1 MLPCHFKSEFRSALS
16 KGLLFALILLL
27 GAVSTVQAGDFCSSA
42 PYYGV
47 VDGDV
52 LGTAPTQVTIDTDC
66 TFQNWPQSNPLTTT
80 INFQTNDPTQ
90 YLIVF
95 DQSYFTGHMACAN
108 VDHKIWFANSSDYGS
123 GNACQDLFIP
133 VETIDKQNP
142 AGRTMA
148 SVGVP
153 FTYRLTLP
161 SMNWP
166 VGDPSNNDLHSI
178 VLTDDLTA
186 TGADLTYLGNSAYI
200 VDGGT
205 TTSLG
210 ALTLSATSDS
220 KHLEFS
226 YRDNPALA
234 LISAGSQIVVELTV
248 VLDDTAANTAG
259 KQFVNTA
266 KWSFGRAID
275 VDDSG
280 VIDPDE
286 FFEPLPGEWGI
297 SQPMTIGE
305 PDLVVTKTSSET
317 ALNLGV
323 PATFSIDVQNVGG
336 GDAWNATILDRLP
349 DIPGTTG
356 MCPATAPAI
365 SAEIFEADGTSVTGP
380 LSAGDDYTVSYDA
393 GACELSLAM
402 SDTSAAKIGPSQHL
416 IVTYDAELD
425 TDTDPSAEGI
435 TLTNVAGA
443 TRWYSGD
450 SSHADRRS
458 YGGGPGALTDGTPT
472 VLDFQDSATVTT
484 ALSGYYFQKTVADL
498 TSGMD
503 PATTAASGDRLR
515 YQLRLFNVDE
525 TIDGI
530 SIDDL
535 LDASRFDLN
544 SFSMEVLPAAA
555 AYSFDAS
562 SGLLEI
568 TGNGA
573 PLNVAVGEELVVEFE
588 ITLKPTLAN
597 GTQVDNQAT
606 LSANGDTLNAY
617 SDDPY
622 VNSIAP
628 PGEPADKTT
637 VMIRSPGPLAKETT
651 QASATIGDQFTYRIT
666 VPASPVDVP
675 LYDVRILD
683 DLSLSEADL
692 SFISANVISGGSWS
706 LTNTGT
712 ETDLVIEDTA
722 TGIDIPANGQA
733 VIEVTVQLQ
742 NTLTNDRGLSFGNSA
757 SFTYNRMNGNDATQT
772 SGSGSSAGS
781 MTVVEP
787 DLVAIKTVNFVTPAG
802 KQATDP
808 AAVGDVLEYVVTL
821 TNEGD
826 STAFDTS
833 IVDTLP
839 TDLSLVADSATAR
852 INGVDVSGF
861 VATPIDLGGG
871 AVAWG
876 QQNGDLNLDI
886 PAGQSLVLT
895 YRVSV
900 DSISGANIE
909 NSAYVDWTSLDGASA
924 DERTGGACPVSDPLN
939 YYCFGPAIASVST
952 LDNTSIAKA
961 AVADSYA
968 ETPAS
973 TADPIVRVGDTVTY
987 ELTLNLREY
996 VTRNVVVED
1005 TLPAG
1010 MALESFTISSGAS
1023 FSYSLAAQPAA
1034 GDTGTLRWEF
1044 GDISNQPSGDGTPI
1058 DALVIQYVAKV
1069 VTDAPTAGVAY
1080 DTSITRDNQ
1089 TQLSYT
1095 GGDPATDPDRLTA
1108 TETIEVRQPQMGA
1121 VTKVDLGS
1129 GRTGSGTMADPYQ
1142 VNIADDV
1149 MRFQLSSCNEGLAPA
1164 YGVVMTDRLA
1174 PQLDETDLTTN
1185 PPVVRIGGTTLIEG
1199 SDYVLTLP
1207 GRGGEL
1213 RIVLQD
1219 SAPVNP
1225 GECVTVDYS
1234 IGFHNDLTTSTTWS
1248 NQASLPEY
1256 RSLPLAESGRIY
1268 TASDTAQVWMTNL
1281 VSVEQ
1286 LLKTLVSSEQATIG
1300 DEVVYRITVPAA
1312 PMNTAIDNALV
1323 TDALPDTLEYV
1334 GATAVNGDDA
1344 PVPLSDTSVAPG
1356 QVNLGI
1362 AHIPAGEQV
1371 IITLTARVANN
1382 DQANAGDSFT
1392 NTASYTYT
1400 DMPDGLNTASTSGP
1414 VTIVEPE
1421 LAIAKT
1427 VTNVSH
1433 PGAAPNVGDILRY
1446 SLSFTAGGG
1455 EAGDDYS
1462 DAFDLQVED
1471 SLSLGMAYQGGS
1483 ATVDGTGN
1491 SIADPAVTGDGTSA
1505 AQTLTWSPADA
1516 GADIDVP
1523 EGTQVTVT
1531 YDVEVLSGVQ
1541 PGRDLT
1547 NSATVQWTGQDG
1559 DNGFERT
1566 GTGTPVENDYF
1577 TGPATSSLRTE
1588 LAVTVVKSVSNATTG
1603 QNPGDNA
1610 EPGDTLQ
1617 YTLVL
1622 SNQSVVPLTN
1632 ATLVDDLDPW
1642 FAAGSLQLV
1651 SVSDADADTT
1661 HIDTSGG
1668 ANGTGLVDI
1677 RNLTLAARGEP
1688 GDTVTVVFTA
1698 TLAAVINNCT
1708 TILNQAQLNGDEL
1721 TEAASNQTSTLIG
1734 SAPAFEV
1741 WKTSEDIT
1749 GDPQDLVAGDTL
1761 RYTITVKNVGNENA
1775 VDAQLQ
1781 DQIPTYTSYVAGS
1794 TRLNGHLVP
1803 DPAAGVSALQ
1813 SGMPINAPEDATPGA
1828 MRADASAGTDN
1839 VATITFDVTIN
1850 DGVVDG
1856 AIISNQGFLD
1866 ADGAGSGAM
1875 PQEPS
1880 DDPDT
1885 ATLDDPTIDIVGK
1898 VPLVDALKTVRILI
1912 DNDGDGSVDPDDTL
1926 QYTITISNEGTAP
1939 ATGVVF
1945 TDAVPANTTY
1955 VENSVYVNGQPAG
1968 QPDGGASPLIAG
1980 IDVSS
1985 SDLSLPAAGEG
1996 TLTPGETA
2004 VITFD
2009 VQVNAGVAPGTIIS
2023 NQGRVSGNEML
2034 DEPTDADGDD
2044 GNGDQPTEVVV
2055 GDVQQ
2060 LSIVKQVSV
2069 VGGGA
2074 ALPGS
2079 QLEYLIRVTNI
2090 GSEPA
2095 TSVALR
2101 DDLSALGGQATY
2113 VVGSASLDGSPAG
2126 VGFDGPVLTAD
2137 YAGALPARGAAELRF
2152 RVQVAPAAAIG
2163 TTLTNT
2169 AEVSWDGPASPA
2181 TASVSID
2188 VGGTPGTAT
2197 LNGNVWHD
2205 ANLNKLDDVS
2215 ERQLENWSVELYRN
2229 GQLLATTQT
2238 DAAGAY
2244 RFSGLVP
2251 NDGTAEF
2258 YELVFRAAGAG
2269 SNTPSLGTA
2278 DSVFTDGP
2286 QRISDITVASGSN
2299 LQNLNLPIWPNGT
2312 VYNSISRQPVAGAS
2326 LVLTSAATGTALPG
2340 RCFDDPAQQGQ
2351 VTAQDGF
2358 YKFDLN
2364 FSDAA
2369 CPSGGSYVIDVTP
2382 PASGYMPAQSPPSQ
2396 VIPPASDATTEPF
2409 SVPDCPGNGDD
2420 AVLATPEYCE
2430 ATPYATAPP
2439 ASVLPRT
2446 AGTLYQLHLVLDNAS
2461 MPGHSQIFNNPI
2473 PLDPVLEG
2481 AVAITKTSSL
2491 INVTRGELVPYT
2503 ITVNNVFGV
2512 PLYDISIVDRFP
2524 AGFKYMAGSARL
2536 NGEKVEPRING
2547 RELFWDGLE
2556 LQVNESFTLQLLL
2569 VVGAG
2574 VSEGE
2579 YVNRAQVLNT
2589 AMGTAASGEASA
2601 TVEVI
2606 PDPDFDCTDVIGKV
2620 FDDRNLNG
2628 WQEAGEKGLP
2638 GARVVTAR
2646 GLIATTDPYGR
2657 FHITCATVPDRDRG
2671 SNFILKLDERS
2682 LPTGYR
2688 LTTENPRVQRATR
2701 GKMLRFNFGAT
2712 IHRVVRIDIADGVFE
2727 PGTTALR
2734 PQWQPKIG
2742 QLLEEL
2748 WKSPSVLRLSYLADV
2763 EPEDLVDARLDALKN
2778 VIEEE
2783 WDFSAG
2789 DYRLDIET
2797 EVFWRRGG
2805 PPQR

>member
-1 MLPCHFKSEFRSALS
+1 
-16 KGLLFALILLL
+16 LLL
-27 GAVSTVQAGDFCSSA
+27 SIVSTAQAGDFCSSA

-52 LGTAPTQVTIDTDC
+52 LGTAPTQITIDTDC

-142 AGRTMA
+142 SGQTTA
-148 SVGVP
+148 SIGVP
-153 FTYRLTLP
+153 FTYKLTLP

-186 TGADLTYLGNSAYI
+186 TGADLTYLSNTAYI

-210 ALTLSATSDS
+210 SLTLSAISDS

-226 YRDNPALA
+226 FSDNPAFA
-234 LISAGSQIVVELTV
+234 LISAGSQIVVEITV
-248 VLDDTAANTAG
+248 VLDDTATNTAG

-266 KWSFGRAID
+266 KWFFGRAID
-275 VDDSG
+275 VDDNG
-280 VIDPDE
+280 TIDPDE

-317 ALNLGV
+317 ALNLGG
-323 PATFSIDVQNVGG
+323 ASTFTIDVQNTGG

-356 MCPATAPAI
+356 MCPVTAPDI
-365 SAEIFEADGTSVTGP
+365 IAEIFEADGTTSVSGVLT
-380 LSAGDDYTVSYDA
+380 AGDDYTVTYDA

-402 SDTSAAKIGPSQHL
+402 SDVYEAKIGPSQRL
-416 IVTYDAELD
+416 IVTYDAALD
-425 TDTDPSAEGI
+425 TDTDPSADGI
-435 TLTNVAGA
+435 VLTNVAGA
-443 TRWYSGD
+443 TYWYSGD
-450 SSHADRRS
+450 STQVDRRS
-458 YGGGPGALTDGTPT
+458 YGGGPASITDGSPG
-472 VLDFQDSATVTT
+472 VLDFQDNAIVTT
-484 ALSGYYFQKTVADL
+484 ALSGYYFQKTVWDL
-498 TSGMD
+498 TSGAN
-503 PATTAASGDRLR
+503 PATTAAPGDDLR
-515 YQLRLFNVDE
+515 YRLRLFNVDE

-530 SIDDL
+530 TISDV
-535 LDASRFDLN
+535 LDPSRFDLAT
-544 SFSMEVLPAAA
+544 FAMRALPADVT
-555 AYSFDAS
+555 YNFNS
-562 SGLLEI
+562 STGLLEI
-568 TGNGA
+568 SGNGV
-573 PLNVAVGEELVVEFE
+573 PLNVAVGEELVVEFD
-588 ITLKPTLAN
+588 ITLKSTLSN
-597 GTQVDNQAT
+597 GTEVANQAS
-606 LSANGDTLNAY
+606 LSADQGTPADSSDDISAP
-617 SDDPY
+617 SDDPD
-622 VNSIAP
+622 VNGIAA
-628 PGEPADKTT
+628 PGEPADPTRLL
-637 VMIRSPGPLAKETT
+637 IQAPGPLTKATT
-651 QASATIGDQFTYRIT
+651 RASATIGEEFTYRIT
-666 VPASPVDVP
+666 IPATPVSVP

-683 DLSLSEADL
+683 DLSLSAADM
-692 SFISANVISGGSWS
+692 SFVSASVVSGGSWS

-712 ETDLVIEDTA
+712 DTNVVIEDTA
-722 TGIDIPANGQA
+722 TGIDISADGQA
-733 VIEVTVQLQ
+733 IIDITVRLE
-742 NTLTNDRGLSFGNSA
+742 NSLTNENGLSFGNNA
-757 SFTYNRMNGNDATQT
+757 TFTYNRRNGDDGTQT
-772 SGSGSSAGS
+772 DGSAGGS
-781 MTVVEP
+781 EDMTVVEP
-787 DLVAIKTVNFVTPAG
+787 DLVATKSVSFVSPAG
-802 KQATDP
+802 KPETDP
-808 AAVGDVLEYVVTL
+808 VAVGDVLEYVVTV

-826 STAFDTS
+826 VTAFDAS
-833 IVDTLP
+833 ITDTLP
-839 TDLSLVADSATAR
+839 AELSLNAGSASAQ
-852 INGVDVSGF
+852 INGVDISGF

-876 QQNGDLNLDI
+876 QQNGDMNLDI
-886 PAGQSLVLT
+886 PVGQSLVLT
-895 YRVSV
+895 YQVTV
-900 DSISGANIE
+900 ISISGANIE
-909 NSAYVDWTSLDGASA
+909 NSVYVDWTSLDGANA
-924 DERTGGACPVSDPLN
+924 AERTGGACPVSDPLN

-961 AVADSYA
+961 AVADSYS

-1005 TLPAG
+1005 ALPEG
-1010 MALESFTISSGAS
+1010 MALESFTINGGAN
-1023 FSYSLAAQPAA
+1023 FIYSLAAQPAA

-1044 GDISNQPSGDGTPI
+1044 GDITNQPSGDGTPF
-1058 DALVIQYVAKV
+1058 DALVIHYVARV
-1069 VTDAPTAGVAY
+1069 VTDAPTTGVAY
-1080 DTSITRDNQ
+1080 DTSILRDNQ

-1095 GGDPATDPDRLTA
+1095 GGDPATYPDRLTA
-1108 TETIEVRQPQMGA
+1108 NETIEVRQPQMGA
-1121 VTKVDLGS
+1121 ITKVDLGS
-1129 GRTGSGTMADPYQ
+1129 GRSGSGTVADPYQ
-1142 VNIADDV
+1142 VNISDDV
-1149 MRFQLSSCNEGLAPA
+1149 MLFQLSSCNEGLAPA
-1164 YGVVMTDRLA
+1164 YGVVI
-1174 PQLDETDLTTN
+1174 TDLLASQFDESDLAAN
-1185 PPVVRIGGTTLIEG
+1185 PPVVRIGGTALIEG
-1199 SDYVLTLP
+1199 SDYILTLP
-1207 GRGGEL
+1207 GRGGVL
-1213 RIVLQD
+1213 RIALQD

-1234 IGFHNDLTTSTTWS
+1234 IGFHTDLTTSTTWS

-1256 RSLPLAESGRIY
+1256 RSLPLSESGRIY
-1268 TASDTAQVWMTNL
+1268 TATDTAHVWMTNL

-1323 TDALPDTLEYV
+1323 TDTLPGALEYV
-1334 GATAVNGDDA
+1334 GATAVDGDGA
-1344 PVPLSDTSVAPG
+1344 PVTLTDTSVAPG

-1371 IITLTARVANN
+1371 LITLTTRVANN
-1382 DQANAGDSFT
+1382 DRANAGDSFT

-1400 DMPDGLNTASTSGP
+1400 DLPDGLNTASTSGP
-1414 VTIVEPE
+1414 VTIAEPE
-1421 LAIAKT
+1421 LAIVKT

-1433 PGAAPNVGDILRY
+1433 PGAAPNGGDILRY

-1455 EAGDDYS
+1455 EAGDDFS
-1462 DAFDLQVED
+1462 DAFDLRIED
-1471 SLSLGMAYQGGS
+1471 SLSLGLAYQSGS

-1491 SIADPAVTGDGTSA
+1491 SIADPVVTGDGTTT
-1505 AQTLTWSPADA
+1505 AQTLIWSLADA

-1531 YDVEVLSGVQ
+1531 YDVEVLSGVE
-1541 PGRDLT
+1541 PGQDLT
-1547 NSATVQWTGQDG
+1547 NSATLQWTGQDG
-1559 DNGFERT
+1559 DNAFERT
-1566 GTGTPVENDYF
+1566 GSGTPVENDYF

-1588 LAVTVVKSVSNATTG
+1588 LAVTVVKSVINATTG

-1610 EPGDTLQ
+1610 KPGDTLQ

-1622 SNQSVVPLTN
+1622 NNQSVVPLTN
-1632 ATLVDDLDPW
+1632 VTLVDDLGPW
-1642 FAAGSLQLV
+1642 FVAGSLQLV
-1651 SVSDADADTT
+1651 SISDADADTI
-1661 HIDTSGG
+1661 HIDTRGG
-1668 ANGTGLVDI
+1668 ANGTGLIDI
-1677 RNLTLAARGEP
+1677 RNLTLAARGES

-1698 TLAAVINNCT
+1698 TLAAVIDNGT
-1708 TILNQAQLNGDEL
+1708 TILNQAQLNGDAL
-1721 TEAASNQTSTLIG
+1721 TEATSTQTSTLIDT
-1734 SAPAFEV
+1734 APAFEV
-1741 WKTSEDIT
+1741 WKTSADIT
-1749 GDPQDLVAGDTL
+1749 GDPAELVAGDTL

-1775 VDAQLQ
+1775 VDALLR
-1781 DQIPTYTSYVAGS
+1781 DQIPTYTSYVAGT
-1794 TRLNGHLVP
+1794 TRLNGNLVA
-1803 DPAAGVSALQ
+1803 DPAAGVSVLQ
-1813 SGMPINAPEDATPGA
+1813 NGMPINAPEDATPGV
-1828 MRADASAGTDN
+1828 MRADASSTTDN
-1839 VATITFDVTIN
+1839 VAIITFDVTIN

-1856 AIISNQGFLD
+1856 AIISNQGFLA
-1866 ADGAGSGAM
+1866 ADGAGSGVI

-1885 ATLDDPTIDIVGK
+1885 AALDDPTIDIVGK

-1926 QYTITISNEGTAP
+1926 QYTITIGNKGTAP
-1939 ATGVVF
+1939 ATGAVF

-1955 VENSVYVNGQPAG
+1955 VENSVQLNGQPVG
-1968 QPDGGASPLIAG
+1968 QPDGGVSPLIAG
-1980 IDVSS
+1980 IAVSS
-1985 SDLSLPAAGEG
+1985 SDLPLPAAGEG
-1996 TLTPGETA
+1996 SLTPGEAA
-2004 VITFD
+2004 VITFN

-2044 GNGDQPTEVVV
+2044 ANGDQPTEVVV

-2074 ALPGS
+2074 ALPGG

-2095 TSVALR
+2095 TSVALS
-2101 DDLSALGGQATY
+2101 DDLSVLGGQATY
-2113 VVGSASLDGSPAG
+2113 VVGSASLDGSTAG
-2126 VGFDGPVLTAD
+2126 VSFGGSVLIAD
-2137 YAGALPARGAAELRF
+2137 YAGALPAGGTAELRF
-2152 RVQVAPAAAIG
+2152 RVQIAPAVAIG

-2181 TASVSID
+2181 TATVSID

-2205 ANLNKLDDVS
+2205 ANLNKLDDAA

-2229 GQLLATTQT
+2229 GQLLATTRT

-2244 RFSGLVP
+2244 RFSGLAP

-2258 YELVFRAAGAG
+2258 YELRFRAAGAG
-2269 SNTPSLGTA
+2269 SNTPSLGTT
-2278 DSVFTDGP
+2278 DSAFTDGP
-2286 QRISDITVASGSN
+2286 QFINEITVASGSN
-2299 LQNLNLPIWPNGT
+2299 LQDLNLPIWPNGT

-2340 RCFDDPAQQGQ
+2340 RCFDDPVQQGQ

-2369 CPSGGSYVIDVTP
+2369 CPSGGAYIIDVTP
-2382 PASGYMPAQSPPSQ
+2382 PANGYMPAQSPPSQ
-2396 VIPPASDATTEPF
+2396 VIPPASDATTAPF

-2420 AVLATPEYCE
+2420 AVLSTAEYCE

-2446 AGTLYQLHLVLDNAS
+2446 AGTLYQLHLILDNAS

-2473 PLDPVLEG
+2473 PVDPVLDG

-2503 ITVNNVFGV
+2503 ITVTNVYGV

-2547 RELFWDGLE
+2547 REMFWDGLE
-2556 LQVNESFTLQLLL
+2556 LQVNESVTLQLLL

-2628 WQEAGEKGLP
+2628 WQEADEKGLP

-2712 IHRVVRIDIADGVFE
+2712 IHRVVRIDISDGVFE
-2727 PGTTALR
+2727 PGTTELR

-2763 EPEDLVDARLDALKN
+2763 EPEELVDDRLDALKN

-2783 WDFSAG
+2783 WGFSAG

-2797 EVFWRRGG
+2797 EVFWRRGA